1 MQIHELTQPRLD
13 EGLGSA
19 LGGFAGKVSAGASAL
34 GQKISPTGDF
44 KAAYNEKLR
53 SQQTKMVA
61 DKAYKAW
68 TTYAQQ
74 LRAAIKDP
82 AKLQAFDNRTD
93 DLYKK
98 SLTAFV
104 QKNLLG
110 GAYMPNLTN
119 KTDILTL
126 IDKLSEPKPVKSST
140 GGTTTPTATG
150 LTHVANPTNPNIVK
164 EALDPATEKD
174 LFTQLVAQGTLSQ
187 TVAATGQKAGADAD
201 NTNPGT
207 KSAADTGDARSRT
220 QEIVGYIEQAGVK
233 PDNLK
238 NIGKVVTG
246 AAGES
251 GPNVRSTGNPAVD
264 AMLIAMGFQGL

>member
-1 MQIHELTQPRLD
+1 MQIHELTQPRLA

-19 LGGFAGKVSAGASAL
+19 LGGLAGKVSAGASAL

-140 GGTTTPTATG
+140 GGTITPTATG
-150 LTHVANPTNPNIVK
+150 LTHTANPANPNIVK

-187 TVAATGQKAGADAD
+187 TVAATGQKEKED
-201 NTNPGT
+201 NTKPGT
-207 KSAADTGDARSRT
+207 NADTGDARSHLSDILKIFG
-220 QEIVGYIEQAGVK
+220 QLNIEPGQLKAAGQV
-233 PDNLK
+233 
-238 NIGKVVTG
+238 ITG
-246 AAGES
+246 AAGEA

>member
-68 TTYAQQ
+68 TNYAQQ

-82 AKLQAFDNRTD
+82 VKLQAFDDRTD

-119 KTDILTL
+119 KTDILAL
-126 IDKLSEPKPVKSST
+126 IDKLSEPKT
-140 GGTTTPTATG
+140 G
-150 LTHVANPTNPNIVK
+150 IVK

>member
-1 MQIHELTQPRLD
+1 MQIHELTQPRLE
-13 EGLGSA
+13 EGLGST
-19 LGGFAGKVSAGASAL
+19 LGGLAGKISAGASSL

-68 TTYAQQ
+68 TNYAQQ

-140 GGTTTPTATG
+140 GGTITPTATG
-150 LTHVANPTNPNIVK
+150 LTHTANPANPNIVK

-187 TVAATGQKAGADAD
+187 TVAATGQKEKEDD
-201 NTNPGT
+201 TKPGSKPT
-207 KSAADTGDARSRT
+207 ANSGEARGMQS
-220 QEIVGYIEQAGVK
+220 EIVSAF
-233 PDNLK
+233 NSFS
-238 NIGKVVTG
+238 VTPKMIKDVG
-246 AAGES
+246 TLITSGTN
-251 GPNVRSTGNPAVD
+251 GPNVSSTGNPSAD
-264 AMLIAMGFQGL
+264 ALLIAMGFQGLE

>member
-1 MQIHELTQPRLD
+1 MQIHEITKSNVD
-13 EGLGSA
+13 EGLGST
-19 LGGFAGKVSAGASAL
+19 LGGLAGKISAGASSL

-68 TTYAQQ
+68 TNYAQQ

-98 SLTAFV
+98 SLTAFA

-119 KTDILTL
+119 KTDILAL
-126 IDKLSEPKPVKSST
+126 IDKLSEPKPGT
-140 GGTTTPTATG
+140 G
-150 LTHVANPTNPNIVK
+150 IVK

-187 TVAATGQKAGADAD
+187 TVAATGQKEKED
-201 NTNPGT
+201 NTTSGGKPTANSGEARDLQSEIVSAFNSFSVKPGT
-207 KSAADTGDARSRT
+207 IKS
-220 QEIVGYIEQAGVK
+220 VGTLITSGT
-233 PDNLK
+233 N
-238 NIGKVVTG
+238 
-246 AAGES
+246 
-251 GPNVRSTGNPAVD
+251 GPNVSSTGNPSAD
-264 AMLIAMGFQGL
+264 ALLIAMGFQGLE

>member
-1 MQIHELTQPRLD
+1 MQIHEITKSNVD
-13 EGLGSA
+13 EGLGST
-19 LGGFAGKVSAGASAL
+19 LGGLAGKISAGASSL

-68 TTYAQQ
+68 TNYAQQ

-119 KTDILTL
+119 KTDILAL
-126 IDKLSEPKPVKSST
+126 IDKLSEPKPGT
-140 GGTTTPTATG
+140 G
-150 LTHVANPTNPNIVK
+150 IVK

-187 TVAATGQKAGADAD
+187 TVAATGQKADPD
-201 NTNPGT
+201 DTNPGN
-207 KSAADTGDARSRT
+207 KPGSNSGEARGMQS
-220 QEIVGYIEQAGVK
+220 EIVSAFNSFGVTPK
-233 PDNLK
+233 MIKDG
-238 NIGKVVTG
+238 GKLIISGTN
-246 AAGES
+246 
-251 GPNVRSTGNPAVD
+251 GPNVSSTGNPSAD
-264 AMLIAMGFQGL
+264 ALLIAMGFQGLE